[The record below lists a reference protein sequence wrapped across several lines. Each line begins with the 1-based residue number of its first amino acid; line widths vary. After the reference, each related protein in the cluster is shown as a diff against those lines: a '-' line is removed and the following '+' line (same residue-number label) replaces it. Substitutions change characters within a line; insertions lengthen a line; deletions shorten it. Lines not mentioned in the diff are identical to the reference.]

1 MVWGGGGG
9 GGGVVGDLNYGFTFV
24 AKGLLRMLFCRT
36 HC

>member
-1 MVWGGGGG
+1 MVWAGGG